1 MRNSIL
7 FVKDNLESYQKVAI
21 CLTKQ
26 TLQPW
31 LCALWCKYISS
42 VLGSHYYMH
51 FHLCKL
57 GNKH

>member
-26 TLQPW
+26 T
-31 LCALWCKYISS
+31 
-42 VLGSHYYMH
+42 HYNPGYVH
-51 FHLCKL
+51 YGVSTFVPLSFTL
-57 GNKH
+57 FNF